1 MMEIHEHCP
10 LKEKT
15 TLRVGGSARYFIET
29 DDLEGAVS
37 FAKEKK
43 LPIFVLGGGS
53 NIVLPD
59 GEMDAV
65 VISPKFLC
73 TSVLE
78 ESGESVLVKVGGSEV
93 LDDFIQDTVTKGWW
107 GLENLS
113 WIPGLVA
120 GLAVQNVGAY
130 GVEASSYIERVHV
143 FDTKDGVYKVLD
155 NEECSFGYRKSIF
168 NTEQKGRYI
177 ITHVEL
183 RLSKIKEPILTYR
196 GLQDRVGEVS
206 QKNIRDTV
214 IAIRKEKDLDPK
226 RVFSVGSFFKN
237 VEVKDISFL
246 PEEIQK
252 KCFEIESGYKIPAGA
267 LIEYVGLKGFCVN
280 DACVSSVQANML
292 INKRDAS
299 SEDVHNIY
307 QHVIEEVKEKLGV
320 SLINEPEFVKINI

>member
-1 MMEIHEHCP
+1 MMEIHERYS

-15 TLRVGGSARYFIET
+15 TLKVGGSARYFIDT
-29 DDLEGAVS
+29 DDLESAVS
-37 FAKEKK
+37 FAKEKD
-43 LPIFVLGGGS
+43 LPVFVLGGGS

-59 GEMDAV
+59 GEIDAV
-65 VISPKFLC
+65 VISPKFLG

-78 ESGESVLVKVGGSEV
+78 ESDESVLVKVGGSEV
-93 LDDFIQDTVTKGWW
+93 LDNFIQHTVDKGWW

-130 GVEASSYIERVHV
+130 GVEASSYIERVHI
-143 FDTKDGVYKVLD
+143 FDTKDGVYGVLD
-155 NEECSFGYRKSIF
+155 NKECSFGYRKSIF
-168 NTEQKGRYI
+168 NTKKKGRYI

-183 RLSKIKEPILTYR
+183 RLSKTEHPILTYR

-214 IAIRKEKDLDPK
+214 ITIRKEKDLDPE

-246 PEEIQK
+246 PEEVQK
-252 KCFEIESGYKIPAGA
+252 KCFEMESGYKIPAGA
-267 LIEYVGLKGFCVN
+267 LIEHVGLKGFCIN

-292 INKRDAS
+292 INKGNAS
-299 SEDVHNIY
+299 SEDIKNIY
-307 QHVIEEVKEKLGV
+307 QHVVERVRFNLNVELVH
-320 SLINEPEFVKINI
+320 EPEFV